1 MHSQSALCLISRHM
15 LLLMTCHQLLLETG
29 QATKTDEHVHRLITT
44 VFEIRGVHFA
54 LEQLKE
60 HYLWTYC
67 LSELGR
73 PGGSDVNGPHSHVYI
88 DPCPASE
95 SKSPSDSR
103 SRRTTKNKRA
113 MKLAISVLFLA
124 AASTGAPSVTLRR
137 TMPTGHAEN
146 TLAENQKQTAM
157 KIQNKVTPWI
167 QHLEKILKLSIERQ
181 HNETSQLYKY
191 IDDSIAHATSEVV
204 KRITDLK
211 ENTDESLKALE
222 ENTKENLNS
231 LKTITNDNNKK
242 IIETTVN
249 SNNSA
254 LALSLD
260 WMSRRMD
267 ATEVRIYNLSSKL

>member
-1 MHSQSALCLISRHM
+1 
-15 LLLMTCHQLLLETG
+15 MTCHKLLLETG
-29 QATKTDEHVHRLITT
+29 KATKTDEHVHTSITT

-73 PGGSDVNGPHSHVYI
+73 PGGSDVNGPNSHVYI

-95 SKSPSDSR
+95 SKSTSDSR
-103 SRRTTKNKRA
+103 SRRTTNNKRA

-124 AASTGAPSVTLRR
+124 AASTGAPSHGLKR
-137 TMPTGHAEN
+137 TMPIGHAEN

-211 ENTDESLKALE
+211 ENTDVSLKALE
-222 ENTKENLNS
+222 ENMRENLNS
-231 LKTITNDNNKK
+231 LKTITDDNNEK
-242 IIETTVN
+242 IIENTVN

-260 WMSRRMD
+260 WMSKRMD
-267 ATEVRIYNLSSKL
+267 ATEVRDVIIFLSQS

>member
-1 MHSQSALCLISRHM
+1 MRQSIS
-15 LLLMTCHQLLLETG
+15 
-29 QATKTDEHVHRLITT
+29 T
-44 VFEIRGVHFA
+44 VCKKGVHFA
-54 LEQLKE
+54 LGRLIE
-60 HYLWTYC
+60 HYLRTYC

-73 PGGSDVNGPHSHVYI
+73 PGGSDVNGPSSHVYI

-95 SKSPSDSR
+95 SKSPPDSR
-103 SRRTTKNKRA
+103 SRRTKHKRA
-113 MKLAISVLFLA
+113 MKLAISLLFIA
-124 AASTGAPSVTLRR
+124 AVSKEAPSVTLRR

-146 TLAENQKQTAM
+146 TLAQNQKQTAM
-157 KIQNKVTPWI
+157 KIQKDVVPWI
-167 QHLEKILKLSIERQ
+167 QHLENILKLSIERQ

-191 IDDSIAHATSEVV
+191 IDATTSHTTAELV
-204 KRITDLK
+204 KRIIDLK